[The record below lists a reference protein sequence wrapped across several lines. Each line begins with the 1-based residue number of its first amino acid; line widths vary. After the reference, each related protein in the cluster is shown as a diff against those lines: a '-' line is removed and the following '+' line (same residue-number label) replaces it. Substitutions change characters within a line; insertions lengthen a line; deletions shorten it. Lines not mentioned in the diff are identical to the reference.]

1 MNQNDSNRLLP
12 LLREVGETISVL
24 WWAFFDW
31 LAVVSWRN
39 LLIICFAALIFGG
52 MLNMPQPAAMFAFVS
67 IGVKVLAGGKRRAD
81 LAADAATTRANVEA
95 LERRLMEAQM
105 ATLQAQIEP
114 HFLFNTLALI
124 GQLIETDPPQAARI
138 HTHLIQ
144 YLRSAL
150 PQMRDKGGGT
160 LGRQIEL
167 ARAYLTIMQ
176 ARMRDR
182 LTVAIE
188 LPESLAETPFP
199 PMMIQTL
206 VENAIKHGL
215 EPKTQGG
222 HIDIRASVREKFL
235 HVEVIDNGVGFN
247 LHAGDGIGLANI
259 RERLKMLFGGTAQL
273 IIEIPAQGG
282 AYTCIRVPI
291 QTPDK
296 KTGAAE
302 R

>member
-1 MNQNDSNRLLP
+1 MGDSNRFLSLM
-12 LLREVGETISVL
+12 REVGATTAIL

-31 LAVVSWRN
+31 LAVVSWRK
-39 LLIICFAALIFGG
+39 LGIICFIVMIIAGIS
-52 MLNMPQPAAMFAFVS
+52 NVPQVAIMFALVS
-67 IGVKVLAGGKRRAD
+67 FGVKVLAGGKRRAD

-95 LERRLMEAQM
+95 LERRLLEAQM
-105 ATLQAQIEP
+105 ATLQAQVEP

-150 PQMRDKGGGT
+150 PQMRDQGGGT

-167 ARAYLTIMQ
+167 SRAYLTIMQ

-182 LTVAIE
+182 LSVTIDSPAGLVDA
-188 LPESLAETPFP
+188 PFP

-222 HIDIRASVREKFL
+222 HIDIRASIVDGFL
-235 HVEVIDNGVGFN
+235 HVEVIDDGVGFN

-259 RERLKMLFGGTAQL
+259 RERLKMLFGTRAQL
-273 IIEIPAQGG
+273 IIEAPAQGG
-282 AYTCIRVPI
+282 AYTCIRVPYI
-291 QTPDK
+291 NNGAS
-296 KTGAAE
+296 KT
-302 R
+302 